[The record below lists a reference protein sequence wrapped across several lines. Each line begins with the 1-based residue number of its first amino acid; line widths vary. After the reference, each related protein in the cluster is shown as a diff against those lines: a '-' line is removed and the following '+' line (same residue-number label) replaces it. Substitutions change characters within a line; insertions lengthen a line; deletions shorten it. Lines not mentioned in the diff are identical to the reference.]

1 MENIENI
8 NFYIHSTSYIGKN
21 IIQFRYDIS
30 KNGKYEF

>member
-1 MENIENI
+1 MKNIENI
-8 NFYIHSTSYIGKN
+8 NFYIHSTSYKN